1 MCVCVCVCVCVC
13 LSVCVCVCLC
23 VCVCVCVSVYV
34 CLCVVCVCIG
44 GAGGG
49 GEGGNYIIRYTPES
63 RIAERQKEGEK
74 GNERQGRST
83 VRPSFPRH
91 DLHLLSEVRE

>member
-1 MCVCVCVCVCVC
+1 MSDRNRELVPDNWSLVRERALTTGLVCV
-13 LSVCVCVCLC
+13 L
-23 VCVCVCVSVYV
+23 
-34 CLCVVCVCIG
+34 G
-44 GAGGG
+44 GLEGG